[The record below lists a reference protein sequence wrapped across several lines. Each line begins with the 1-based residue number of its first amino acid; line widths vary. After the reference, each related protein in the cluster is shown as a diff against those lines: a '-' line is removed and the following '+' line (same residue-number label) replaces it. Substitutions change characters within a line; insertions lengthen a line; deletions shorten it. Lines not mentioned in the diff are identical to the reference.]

1 MCDCV
6 CVSVFTLGFPV
17 QPSLLLVKMATLR
30 PLSDCHWDVI
40 YNYGVC
46 VCVYVWA
53 VVVFVF
59 KYINVV
65 SIVVVVVVVNR
76 MHFNEKKNEKSE
88 FFREFFK

>member
-1 MCDCV
+1 
-6 CVSVFTLGFPV
+6 
-17 QPSLLLVKMATLR
+17 
-30 PLSDCHWDVI
+30 
-40 YNYGVC
+40 
-46 VCVYVWA
+46 VYVWA

-65 SIVVVVVVVNR
+65 SIVVVVVVVVNR